1 MKDSIRQALE
11 RGFIRE
17 TQACR
22 KYTLFAKA
30 AEEEAKKS
38 SAKEMPLLLETATL
52 FRRIAEEEAGHA
64 EYYLKVLGE
73 IGDTK
78 DNVHKSIEAEEN
90 DIVEYSIS
98 AAVARTDGMEDIA
111 GIFERI
117 AQSEK
122 RHVEL
127 FCKLSER
134 MQDMWLGDR
143 LNLVDPP
150 KS

>member
-17 TQACR
+17 TQAYL
-22 KYTLFAKA
+22 KYSLFAKA
-30 AEEEAKKS
+30 AEGEAKTS
-38 SAKEMPLLLETATL
+38 SAKEMGILLEAAKL

-64 EYYLKVLGE
+64 EYYLKALGE
-73 IGDTK
+73 VGDSNQ
-78 DNVHKSIEAEEN
+78 NVNKSIEAEEN
-90 DIVEYSIS
+90 DIVEYTIS
-98 AAVARTDGMEDIA
+98 ASAARADGMEDVA

-127 FCKLSER
+127 FKKLSEG
-134 MQDMWLGDR
+134 MQDLWLSDR
-143 LNLVDPP
+143 LNLINPGG
-150 KS
+150 S